1 MVKTEYGFG
10 FGFMTAAVKLPRA
23 QQRRSKET
31 LRRILDAFE
40 AELEDKTFEEI
51 TVGELCKSA
60 RCSVGSFYGRVESKE
75 ALLDHLRERV
85 YGDVDDRLAVLF
97 AAERSHGRAL
107 PDVVREQLEA
117 LVDFHVA
124 RRGVIRA
131 VIVQA
136 RRHRSFAEHTKQFN
150 AEVLARA
157 AHSWLLHR
165 EEMTVPDPVIAVEQA
180 VLMAAGYLR
189 EAVVFSDLWP
199 GSRPLE
205 PEAALEHLHQMIL
218 GYLGCPIPQETNQ

>member
-1 MVKTEYGFG
+1 
-10 FGFMTAAVKLPRA
+10 MTAAIKLPRA

-40 AELEDKTFEEI
+40 AELQDKTFEEI
-51 TVGELCKSA
+51 TVGELCKRA

-75 ALLDHLRERV
+75 GLLDHLRERV

-97 AAERSHGRAL
+97 APERSHARKL
-107 PDVVREQLEA
+107 PEVVREQLEA
-117 LVDFHVA
+117 LVEFHVA

-136 RRHRSFAEHTKQFN
+136 RRNRAFAQHTKQFN
-150 AEVLARA
+150 AEILARA
-157 AHSWLLHR
+157 AGSWLLHR
-165 EEMTVPDPVIAVEQA
+165 DEINTRDPDVAVEQA

-189 EAVVFSDLWP
+189 EAVIFSDLWP
-199 GSRPLE
+199 GKRPLD
-205 PEAALEHLHQMIL
+205 PEAALNHLHDMIM
-218 GYLGCPIPQETNQ
+218 GYLGCPSQR